1 MRKHVLLSG
10 LIAGIMLASASAAD
24 AQRAF
29 KARPFD
35 PNASTQTATDYSQFD
50 PNVQIGKILKNTEML
65 LQQVQQLQ
73 QRLDD
78 TQKQLDLIEGRGK
91 ATALYMNSGT
101 GESVGPMITEIRD
114 RVRKLDN

>member
-1 MRKHVLLSG
+1 MRKHVLLNG
-10 LIAGIMLASASAAD
+10 LIVGIMLASASAAD

-65 LQQVQQLQ
+65 LQQIQQLND
-73 QRLDD
+73 RLDE
-78 TQKQLDLIEGRGK
+78 TQKELGLIEGRVRS
-91 ATALYMNSGT
+91 TAMYMNSGT

-114 RVRKLDN
+114 RVRKMD

>member
-1 MRKHVLLSG
+1 MRSYVLISG
-10 LIAGIMLASASAAD
+10 FVGAMMLMTATAAN
-24 AQRAF
+24 AQRAY

-35 PNASTQTATDYSQFD
+35 PNASTQMSVDVSQFD